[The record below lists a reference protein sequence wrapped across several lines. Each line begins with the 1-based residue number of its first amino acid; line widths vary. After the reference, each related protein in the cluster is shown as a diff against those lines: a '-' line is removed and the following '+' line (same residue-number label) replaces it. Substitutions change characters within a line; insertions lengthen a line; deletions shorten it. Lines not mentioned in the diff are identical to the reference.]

1 MKLRHLSLLISL
13 AALAG
18 CSAFD
23 AVQSPLSTQK
33 SAPGTPQRAC
43 EDAAEADHS
52 LNDQALAITD
62 NAHPGEFSQNL
73 ATLRQQSVLLCM
85 RQYGMARRDGV
96 DKVKN

>member
-18 CSAFD
+18 CSTFD
-23 AVQSPLSTQK
+23 VAAAPQSL
-33 SAPGTPQRAC
+33 PGTPQRAC

-52 LNDQALAITD
+52 LNDQALAMTS
-62 NAHPGEFSQNL
+62 AARPGEFSQNL
-73 ATLRQQSVLLCM
+73 AALRHQFAVQCMQQRSVT
-85 RQYGMARRDGV
+85 RGGGV